1 MPTPS
6 DNLRLAESV
15 DVRTQVVNV
24 SKVPWLPITC
34 DETHITCDTLWITC
48 DGGVP
53 VMRPQARAIIGLHG
67 LESS

>member
-1 MPTPS
+1 MPNAS
-6 DNLRLAESV
+6 ENLHFMEVAEA
-15 DVRTQVVNV
+15 RTQVANV
-24 SKVPWLPITC
+24 THIPWLPVTC
-34 DETHITCDTLWITC
+34 DELSIRCDTLWITC